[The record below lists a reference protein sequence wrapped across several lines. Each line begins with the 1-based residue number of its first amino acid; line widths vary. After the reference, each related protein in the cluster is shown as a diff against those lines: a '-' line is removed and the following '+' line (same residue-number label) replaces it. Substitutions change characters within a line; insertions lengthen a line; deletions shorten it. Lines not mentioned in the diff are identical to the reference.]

1 MPIYEYAPTAGHCD
15 KCNGRFE
22 VMQRMADAR
31 LSACPTCGQPCERR
45 ISAVALGGTYSV
57 TDDKIKRSGLT
68 QYKKAGDG
76 VYERTA
82 GSGGPEILHR
92 K

>member
-1 MPIYEYAPTAGHCD
+1 MPIYEYAPTSGQCE
-15 KCNGRFE
+15 KCQGRFE
-22 VMQRMADAR
+22 VVQRIADSK
-31 LSACPTCGQPCERR
+31 LSACPSCGQPCERR

-57 TDDKIKRSGLT
+57 TDAKIKQSGLT

-76 VYERTA
+76 VYERTV
-82 GSGGPEILHR
+82 GSGGPEVIVR

>member
-1 MPIYEYAPTAGHCD
+1 MPIYEYAPTSGRCETC
-15 KCNGRFE
+15 KGRFE
-22 VMQRMADAR
+22 VMQRIADAR
-31 LSACPTCGQPCERR
+31 LTNCPNCGQPCERR
-45 ISAVALGGTYSV
+45 ISAVALGGTYAV
-57 TDDKIKRSGLT
+57 TDDKIRNSGLT
-68 QYKKAGDG
+68 KYKKAGDG